1 MRIMKEM
8 LKSKVMIAFVIFI
21 LGIALVD
28 GVQGTKKDLNGA
40 GTQISSQSNYLQ
52 NNSLTI

>member
-1 MRIMKEM
+1 MKEM
-8 LKSKVMIAFVIFI
+8 LKSKVMILFAVFI

-40 GTQISSQSNYLQ
+40 ETQISSQSNYFKK
-52 NNSLTI
+52 IIH

>member
-1 MRIMKEM
+1 MMKEM

-40 GTQISSQSNYLQ
+40 GTQISSQIISKK
-52 NNSLTI
+52 

>member
-1 MRIMKEM
+1 MMKEV
-8 LKSKVMIAFVIFI
+8 LKSKIMIAFTIFI

-40 GTQISSQSNYLQ
+40 GTQISSQIISK